1 MEEEQSRQE
10 IPNLHEFIMFS
21 LRKLVLIGFDFLV
34 QIKLLIVIRYLQK
47 NNINNDEMLF
57 EPRIKNTYNLVDLS
71 MLL

>member
-1 MEEEQSRQE
+1 
-10 IPNLHEFIMFS
+10 MFS